1 MEPDIRSQ
9 IAQLRSL
16 SRQDLLSMWQSLYHR
31 AAPEGLRRELIV
43 LCLAYKI
50 QETACGGLKPSTRS
64 ELRRIARHL
73 AKDASG
79 IKATIHS
86 KIKSGTTIVRQWRG
100 QIYEVLVTESG
111 YEFKGAS
118 FKSLSQIARTITGTR
133 WSGPLF
139 FGLKKGNS
147 DRALQMTNEQIRCAI
162 YTRKS
167 SEEGLEQ
174 SFNSLEA
181 QREACIAYINSQKHE
196 GWVLVNDHYDDGGYL
211 RWLDG
216 TPRTQASY
224 SVTSR
229 LARVQTVV
237 VYKVDRLTRSL
248 ADFAKII
255 EVFDSHE
262 RQLYFRLPS
271 TLIPPHRWAASP

>member
-1 MEPDIRSQ
+1 MEPDIPSK

-16 SRQDLLSMWQSLYHR
+16 SRQDLLNLWQSLYHR

-73 AKDASG
+73 ATDASG

-86 KIKSGTTIVRQWRG
+86 KIKSGTTIVRQWQG

-111 YEFKGAS
+111 YECKGAS
-118 FKSLSQIARTITGTR
+118 FKSLSQIARTITGTK

-147 DRALQMTNEQIRCAI
+147 DRGAP
-162 YTRKS
+162 
-167 SEEGLEQ
+167 
-174 SFNSLEA
+174 
-181 QREACIAYINSQKHE
+181 
-196 GWVLVNDHYDDGGYL
+196 ND
-211 RWLDG
+211 
-216 TPRTQASY
+216 
-224 SVTSR
+224 
-229 LARVQTVV
+229 
-237 VYKVDRLTRSL
+237 
-248 ADFAKII
+248 
-255 EVFDSHE
+255 
-262 RQLYFRLPS
+262 
-271 TLIPPHRWAASP
+271 